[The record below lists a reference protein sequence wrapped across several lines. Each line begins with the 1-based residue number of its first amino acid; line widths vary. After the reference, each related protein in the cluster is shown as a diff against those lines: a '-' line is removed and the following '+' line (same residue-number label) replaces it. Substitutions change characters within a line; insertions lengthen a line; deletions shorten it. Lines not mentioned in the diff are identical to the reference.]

1 MEKQIFISR
10 LKLAMKTRHI
20 SQYKLSK
27 LTKINKGSLS
37 SYMSGKYLPK
47 PDKIFIIAD
56 ALNINPDWLMC
67 NSEEMELLETYKSS
81 EPTSLNI
88 HSYPL
93 ISGSVSAG
101 IPDLIDPQEEF
112 DYIDIPDSM
121 LGKYKSRKDMVVM
134 KVNGES
140 MNRTIPDGAN
150 ILVARDYDI
159 KSIPTGDIVVFSHNY
174 SYSVKRF
181 TNDKKNKRFIFSPES
196 YDDCF
201 KDLIISYDNSQEL
214 ILIGK
219 VVFYSVLL

>member
-1 MEKQIFISR
+1 
-10 LKLAMKTRHI
+10 
-20 SQYKLSK
+20 
-27 LTKINKGSLS
+27 
-37 SYMSGKYLPK
+37 
-47 PDKIFIIAD
+47 
-56 ALNINPDWLMC
+56 
-67 NSEEMELLETYKSS
+67 
-81 EPTSLNI
+81 
-88 HSYPL
+88 
-93 ISGSVSAG
+93 
-101 IPDLIDPQEEF
+101 
-112 DYIDIPDSM
+112 
-121 LGKYKSRKDMVVM
+121 
-134 KVNGES
+134 

-159 KSIPTGDIVVFSHNY
+159 KSISTGDIVVFSHNY